1 MNCEICTEPYT
12 KRRQN
17 IKCQYCEFRACTN
30 CYKTY
35 LLSINKPKCMSNECK
50 GEWSR
55 KHLRDNF
62 TQSFIS
68 KELREHQKNVL
79 VETQMALMPETQL
92 VVEALNRRDRIN
104 RQIAEL
110 QKSRQEKQMMN
121 RAYAEMTMGEYTHK
135 KAALASMTS
144 WHTNY
149 YGNLFITQVKNA
161 IEPYSREGATI
172 PDDGLRDTMNAILE
186 NYNKLSEQLK
196 ENAITIETS
205 KRPEWQEHIDQRN
218 AEMHDLNVQ
227 ISRLVEKRDKGPAKQ
242 RAEFIKKCGDP
253 ECRGF
258 LSTRWKCGLCE
269 KQTCTDCHEV
279 IRCGENDPPHVC
291 DPNVVE
297 TIKLLKTDTKNCP
310 SCQTSIT
317 KIDGCDQMWCTQ
329 CKTGFSW
336 STGKIE
342 MKLHNPHY
350 YEWRRQNGGLD
361 REPGDNQQCVTA
373 TDIFNN
379 ILNSVAIEN
388 NLKLE
393 LIEKCRQCIH
403 NSAYNTNPHIPDFEI
418 YRIQYLRNY
427 IDVGEFKSTLIRL
440 NKAYSKKHELYTVY
454 ELLSTTF
461 TDIMR
466 RYCMNFQDT
475 SVLAELNT
483 IIEYVNGCFA
493 DIAYSYGSTT
503 KHVVGRDMSVSK
515 VSMRR
520 TNDIETDA

>member
-17 IKCQYCEFRACTN
+17 IKCQYCEFTACTA

-35 LLSINKPKCMSNECK
+35 LLSISKPKCMSNECT

-92 VVEALNRRDRIN
+92 VVEAMNRRDRIN
-104 RQIAEL
+104 AKISALTQIRRE
-110 QKSRQEKQMMN
+110 QQMTN

-135 KAALASMTS
+135 KAAIVQMNS

-149 YGNLFITQVKNA
+149 YGNLFITQLGTA
-161 IEPYSREGATI
+161 IEPYERAGATI
-172 PDDGLRDTMNAILE
+172 PDDGLRATMTAIID
-186 NYNKLSEQLK
+186 NYSKLADQLK
-196 ENAITIETS
+196 ANAITIETS
-205 KRPEWQEHIDQRN
+205 KRPEWQAHIDQRN
-218 AEMHDLNVQ
+218 AEIHDLNVR
-227 ISRLVEKRDKGPAKQ
+227 ITNLVNKRDKGPAKQ
-242 RAEFIKKCGDP
+242 RAEFIKKCGDS

-279 IRCGENDPPHVC
+279 KNDDDDEPHVC
-291 DPNVVE
+291 DPNLVE

-310 SCQTSIT
+310 GCQEGIF
-317 KIDGCDQMWCTQ
+317 KIDGCDQMWCTG

-350 YEWRRQNGGLD
+350 YEWRRQNGGLE
-361 REPGDNQQCVTA
+361 REAGDNQQCVTP

-379 ILNSVAIEN
+379 IINSVIDAD
-388 NLKLE
+388 LKTE
-393 LIEKCRQCIH
+393 LVEKCRQCIH
-403 NSAYNTNPHIPDFEI
+403 NSAYNANPNIPDFEI
-418 YRIQYLRNY
+418 NRIQYLKRQ
-427 IDVGEFKSTLIRL
+427 IDLEEFKSTLIRS

-466 RYCMNFQDT
+466 RFCMNFQNT

-503 KHVVGRDMSVSK
+503 KHVVAGDMSVSK

-520 TNDIETDA
+520 TNDIETDV